1 MLARLAW
8 NDYLERSN
16 FPEFP
21 EFGILFSKFSRKST
35 SFLSLRVHR
44 HFEEWREGFLYK
56 KFYRERG
63 TLRYFSEILQR
74 TRKQKTNNSVKFDR
88 NFVEG

>member
-44 HFEEWREGFLYK
+44 YFEEWREGFLYK
-56 KFYRERG
+56 KK
-63 TLRYFSEILQR
+63 ILQR
-74 TRKQKTNNSVKFDR
+74 TRNSTIFQRNLAENEKTR
-88 NFVEG
+88 NEQFCEI